1 MKENIKYI
9 FKNLR
14 SYLQNK
20 NSSYEKHHDQY
31 DQPDSLRYHREIYKK
46 YHNDVLINNP
56 NNNVIDFLDQHNHL
70 KTTAIDIGCGGG
82 WACAELSKRF
92 EYVIGI
98 EPSSSA
104 LNIAK
109 DIYPSE
115 VYPNISWINDFAEEA
130 LDKLSFEQPV
140 FLFSGCVLS
149 HLTDEAVINITAK
162 ISKITTSGSGL
173 SLCENW
179 GKEFHDYMWHVR
191 TTEWWQNNLP
201 GWNINFHGPSIEGKS
216 NRFQGIHGIKK

>member
-1 MKENIKYI
+1 MKENIKYL

-31 DQPDSLRYHREIYKK
+31 DQPDSLIYHREIYKK

-56 NNNVIDFLDQHNHL
+56 NNSVIDFLDQHNHL
-70 KTTAIDIGCGGG
+70 ITTAIDIGCGGG

-130 LDKLSFEQPV
+130 LDKLSFEQPI

-173 SLCENW
+173 SFCENW

>member
-1 MKENIKYI
+1 MINNTKDIVKYLRGI
-9 FKNLR
+9 F
-14 SYLQNK
+14 QNRF
-20 NSSYEKHHDQY
+20 SSYKKHNSQFEQIEALEKH
-31 DQPDSLRYHREIYKK
+31 RKIYKK
-46 YHNDVLINNP
+46 YHDEVLINNP
-56 NNNVIDFLDQHNHL
+56 NNKVIDFLDQHNHL
-70 KTTAIDIGCGGG
+70 KATAIDIGCGGG

-104 LNIAK
+104 LKIAK

-115 VYPNISWINDFAEEA
+115 VYPNITWINDFAEEA

-149 HLTDEAVINITAK
+149 HLTDEAVKNITAK

-191 TTEWWQNNLP
+191 TTDWWKNNLP
-201 GWNINFHGPSIEGKS
+201 CWKINFHGPNLEGKS
-216 NRFQGIHGIKK
+216 DRFQGIHGIKK

>member
-1 MKENIKYI
+1 MKENIKYL

-31 DQPDSLRYHREIYKK
+31 DQPDSLIYHREIYKK

-140 FLFSGCVLS
+140 FLLV
-149 HLTDEAVINITAK
+149 VV
-162 ISKITTSGSGL
+162 
-173 SLCENW
+173 
-179 GKEFHDYMWHVR
+179 Y
-191 TTEWWQNNLP
+191 
-201 GWNINFHGPSIEGKS
+201 
-216 NRFQGIHGIKK
+216 

>member
-1 MKENIKYI
+1 MKENIKYL

-31 DQPDSLRYHREIYKK
+31 DQPDSLIYHREIYKK

-56 NNNVIDFLDQHNHL
+56 NNKVIDFLDQHNHL
-70 KTTAIDIGCGGG
+70 KATAIDIGCGGG

-104 LNIAK
+104 LKIAK
-109 DIYPSE
+109 NIYPSE
-115 VYPNISWINDFAEEA
+115 VYPNITWINDFAEEA
-130 LDKLSFEQPV
+130 LDKLSFEEPV

-149 HLTDEAVINITAK
+149 HLTDEAVKNITAK

-191 TTEWWQNNLP
+191 TTEWWKNNLP
-201 GWNINFHGPSIEGKS
+201 SWNINFHGPSIEGKS